1 MKKCS
6 KKYDIVYNIRLID
19 LTNTYNK
26 AVSFASEM
34 MNEPE
39 ELSPYIIQEGTMNVS
54 VGIEPDK
61 ETIEGIRQGLLEFFE
76 KNKDKYILKYLV
88 FDSIKISFEE
98 A

>member
-6 KKYDIVYNIRLID
+6 KKYDIVYNIKLID

-61 ETIEGIRQGLLEFFE
+61 ETIEGIRQGLLEFFG

>member
-1 MKKCS
+1 MTKCS

-39 ELSPYIIQEGTMNVS
+39 ELSPYIVQEGTMSVS

-76 KNKDKYILKYLV
+76 KNKDKYILKYLI